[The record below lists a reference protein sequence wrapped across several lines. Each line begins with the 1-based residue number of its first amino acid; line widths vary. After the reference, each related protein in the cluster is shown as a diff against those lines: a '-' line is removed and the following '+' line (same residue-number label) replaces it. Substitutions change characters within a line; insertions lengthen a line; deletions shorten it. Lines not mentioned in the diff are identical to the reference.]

1 MFPRKSYILIF
12 FLVCLFFLSK
22 EVYSQAIPNFGTDKP
37 KKAATKDSK
46 DSKDEVFPGID
57 EFVPVDQQPTI
68 VKRAPTTYPELAR
81 TARVEGTVYLKVLV
95 DKEGK
100 PRQVHVFK
108 SDAEVFNEAAKESA
122 MKSTYSPAIS
132 DGNPV
137 ACWVIV
143 PYQFKLK

>member
-1 MFPRKSYILIF
+1 MLPRKSIYLIF
-12 FLVCLFFLSK
+12 SLVVLFLLGESL
-22 EVYSQAIPNFGTDKP
+22 YSQAIPNFGTDKP

-46 DSKDEVFPGID
+46 SDEELPGID

-68 VKRAPTTYPELAR
+68 VKRAPVSYPELAR
-81 TARVEGTVYLKVLV
+81 TARIEGTVYLKVLI

-122 MKSTYSPAIS
+122 MKSTYSPATN